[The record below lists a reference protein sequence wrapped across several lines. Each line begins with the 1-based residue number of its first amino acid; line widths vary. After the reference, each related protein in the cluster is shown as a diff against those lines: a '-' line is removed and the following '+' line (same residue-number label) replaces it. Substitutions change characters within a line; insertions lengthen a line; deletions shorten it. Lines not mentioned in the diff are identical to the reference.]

1 MFDNIR
7 WKTVGFGLIMA
18 LIDVIV
24 LSTLKAKALGWFD
37 GNWIIALAMLVY
49 SFQPVIFFKSL
60 CEETLTAMNLFWDL
74 ASDVLVT
81 IVGLFYFK
89 EYLSPKRLTGV
100 FLSMISLYLLS
111 SE

>member
-1 MFDNIR
+1 MVNTIR
-7 WKTVGFGLIMA
+7 WKTIGFGLIMA
-18 LIDVIV
+18 LIDVVV
-24 LSTLKAKALGWFD
+24 LSTLKAKSLGWFD

-49 SFQPVIFFKSL
+49 SLQPVIFVKSL
-60 CEETLTAMNLFWDL
+60 GEETLTVMNLFWDL

-81 IVGLFYFK
+81 LVGLFYFK
-89 EYLSPKRLTGV
+89 EYLSPKRLAGV